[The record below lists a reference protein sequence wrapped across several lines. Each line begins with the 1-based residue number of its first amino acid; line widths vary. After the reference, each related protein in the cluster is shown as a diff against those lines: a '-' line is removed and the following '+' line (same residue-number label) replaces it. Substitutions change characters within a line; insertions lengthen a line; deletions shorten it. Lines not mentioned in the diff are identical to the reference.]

1 VAGTGR
7 VLPLARGLNLPA
19 VVEAVETRD
28 QLDVL
33 RSLGCETVQGSLL
46 GRPEEA
52 SMLPRRLSF
61 HQDRVFLQHQR

>member
-1 VAGTGR
+1 
-7 VLPLARGLNLPA
+7 